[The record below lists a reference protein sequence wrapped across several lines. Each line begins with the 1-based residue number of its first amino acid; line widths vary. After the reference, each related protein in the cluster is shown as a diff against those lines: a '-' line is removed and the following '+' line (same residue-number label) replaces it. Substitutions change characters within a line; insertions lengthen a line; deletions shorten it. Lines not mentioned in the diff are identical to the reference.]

1 MPNAITASKQHIPQ
15 VDYIRA
21 IASLMVAVFH
31 LGGKG
36 FPIVGY
42 GWVGVEMFFF
52 LSGFII
58 CWSIPTNYNLKMAG
72 TFILKRIVR
81 IEPPYLFS
89 MGIALLVNIL
99 WDVHYKF
106 NWTDILFHLAYLN
119 NFFGRP
125 YLSVVYWTL
134 GIEFQYYL
142 FIALFFP
149 FIIRK
154 WGAWAITSLCFLP
167 IFIGARWGLLT
178 TVFTFFSLGI
188 LYYLYLKG
196 IKKISEVL
204 LLGIIISVLGVY
216 EQTLA
221 QTLAALLALL
231 LLILP
236 LKSNAI
242 VSFFSKISFSLYLT
256 HEIIGTKV
264 VTYLYLYTKLPHGIM
279 SKAISFVCGM
289 AVSIVAA
296 YLFYKLIE
304 APCFRLSKKIR
315 YSLTA

>member
-1 MPNAITASKQHIPQ
+1 MSNIVTPKQHIPQ

-36 FPIVGY
+36 FPVVGY

-58 CWSIPTNYNLKMAG
+58 CWSVPANYSLKMSR
-72 TFILKRIVR
+72 TFILKRIIR
-81 IEPPYLFS
+81 IEPPYIFS
-89 MGIALLVNIL
+89 MGIALLVNVL
-99 WDVHYKF
+99 WDVNYKF
-106 NWTDILFHLAYLN
+106 NWTDVLFHLAYLN
-119 NFFGRP
+119 NFFNRP
-125 YLSVVYWTL
+125 YLSIVYWTL

-142 FIALFFP
+142 FIAIFFP
-149 FIIRK
+149 FIVKK
-154 WGAWAITSLCFLP
+154 WGAWAITALCFLP
-167 IFIGARWGLLT
+167 IFIGTHWGWLS

-196 IKKISEVL
+196 IKKLSEVL
-204 LLGIIISVLGVY
+204 LLGVVISVLAIY

-221 QTLAALLALL
+221 QTLAALFALL
-231 LLILP
+231 LLVIP

-242 VSFFSKISFSLYLT
+242 VTFFSKISFSLYLT

-279 SKAISFVCGM
+279 SKAIAFVCGM
-289 AVSIVAA
+289 LVSIAVAYA
-296 YLFYKLIE
+296 FYKLIE
-304 APCFRLSKKIR
+304 EPCFKLSKKIK
-315 YSLTA
+315 YLLPA